1 MLAIKVVMQKTNMTA
16 ISINGYLLF
25 ILHIFLGGDA
35 RFCTVTD
42 NKLDLFGIFRRGE
55 GEWPFDTF
63 GGKIPV

>member
-1 MLAIKVVMQKTNMTA
+1 MDICFSFC
-16 ISINGYLLF
+16 IS
-25 ILHIFLGGDA
+25 FLGGDA